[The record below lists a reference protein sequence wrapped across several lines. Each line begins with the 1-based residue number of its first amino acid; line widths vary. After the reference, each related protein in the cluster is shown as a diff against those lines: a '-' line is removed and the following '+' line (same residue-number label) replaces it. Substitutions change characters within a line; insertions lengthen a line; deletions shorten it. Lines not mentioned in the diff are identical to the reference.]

1 MTRQNR
7 FLDDGFQTVELAVR
21 HIASEKQSAVAR
33 EFEGCSA
40 CLIVD
45 SASISKWQH
54 QALVDTCERGLEI
67 TTVLWCDNTT
77 TPKRPVKHAA
87 SHALRLRPMSS
98 DLTKSVPWGD
108 LVGPSAE
115 VIHFQSEWEGAWQ
128 RVPASVG
135 SKVGARDVD
144 LIVKFGMYLLRDP
157 QDIPSRLGVLSFH
170 HGNTPKYRGRPAGFY
185 ELMTGADSVS
195 AMVQRLNNNLDGGD
209 VLALGE
215 YRVTP
220 HSYRRVSRTLYENS
234 TLLLSKAI
242 RNALRGEVLRLPTTG
257 KNYRLPSN
265 GTGARFVSRVGRA
278 KLSRIAYGMTREK
291 LWQIAQTAPIDLST
305 THGLHHPTITR
316 RYPVP
321 KGYSFVADPGVLE
334 DGSIVCEGMDRRTG
348 LGQLLVLDAADPRAL
363 DTSGFGPGHLS
374 YPFVVTDNDVSYLM
388 PEMAGIGAQHIV
400 RVGPGPSLG
409 SVVPLAGLEAV
420 RLVDPT
426 VVKHGGRWW
435 LFAGRSA
442 ATSAD
447 HLYLWSSDELLGP
460 YREHPDNPI
469 VIDPS
474 CARPAGPI
482 VAAGGELFRCGQDN
496 RGSYGN
502 GIVVRKIVSLTETT
516 YREEPHAELRMRE
529 GFGPHTLI
537 VRDGYAVVDWY
548 EERFNPLAWLLRAK
562 GRLPHSRAK
571 PPAA

>member
-1 MTRQNR
+1 
-7 FLDDGFQTVELAVR
+7 LDDGFQTLEPAVR
-21 HIASEKQSAVAR
+21 HNASEQQRAVAR

-54 QALVDTCERGLEI
+54 QALFDTCERGLEI
-67 TTVLWCDNTT
+67 TTVLWCDNTK
-77 TPKRPVKHAA
+77 TPKQPLNR
-87 SHALRLRPMSS
+87 ALRLRPMSN

-108 LVGPSAE
+108 LVGPRAE

-135 SKVGARDVD
+135 SKIGARDVD

-157 QDIPSRLGVLSFH
+157 QDLPSRLGVLGFH
-170 HGNTPKYRGRPAGFY
+170 HGNPPEHGGRPAGFY

-209 VLALGE
+209 VLAFGE
-215 YRVTP
+215 YKLTP
-220 HSYRRVSRTLYENS
+220 HSYRRDTRTLYENS
-234 TLLLSKAI
+234 TMLLSKAI
-242 RNALRGEVLRLPTTG
+242 RNALRGEVLRLPTTD
-257 KNYRLPSN
+257 KNDRLPSS

-278 KLSRIAYGMTREK
+278 KLARIVYGMTREK
-291 LWQIAQTAPIDLST
+291 LWQIAQTGPLDLST
-305 THGLHHPTITR
+305 AHGLHHPTITR

-348 LGQLLVLDAADPRAL
+348 LGQLLVLDPADPRAL

-388 PEMAGIGAQHIV
+388 PEMSAIGAQHMV
-400 RVGPGPSLG
+400 RVGSGPSLG

-426 VVKHGGRWW
+426 MVKHDGRWW
-435 LFAGRSA
+435 LFAGRLG

-482 VAAGGELFRCGQDN
+482 VSAGGELFRCGQDN

-502 GIVVRKIVSLTETT
+502 GIVVRKIVSLTEAT

-529 GFGPHTLI
+529 GFGPHTLV

-562 GRLPHSRAK
+562 GRVHQGRAK
-571 PPAA
+571 PGAA